1 MPAHP
6 DKMLIRCSSAQCGKW
21 MHDDCLRRDAL
32 MRVYER
38 LGKKTPQVFDNEPEL
53 KKEEAEGLVS
63 PPATD
68 TEKKEADEQPALEEI
83 KLPLFVGPRPAAERA
98 SAKKGPKKE
107 AYRGLFDA
115 TVRLNDGPTVWQ
127 IKDLR
132 PNVSGGSKTWLE
144 QAFCLFCNRAID

>member
-1 MPAHP
+1 MPANP
-6 DKMLIRCSSAQCGKW
+6 DKVLIRCSSPQCGKW

-38 LGKKTPQVFDNEPEL
+38 LGKKTPQVFENEPEL

-68 TEKKEADEQPALEEI
+68 TEKKEADDRPSLDEI
-83 KLPLFVGPRPAAERA
+83 KLPLFVGRRPAAERG
-98 SAKKGPKKE
+98 SVKKGAKKEP
-107 AYRGLFDA
+107 YRGLFEA
-115 TVRLNDGPTVWQ
+115 TIRLNDGPTVWQ

-132 PNVSGGSKTWLE
+132 FNVSGGSKTWLE
-144 QAFCLFCNRAID
+144 QAFCLFCSKAID